1 MVIISAKITQ
11 LILFIIILVISI
23 LALIED
29 YKTKHMMTKLKIAE
43 ENNKNI
49 KEILNKYLNKNINN

>member
-11 LILFIIILVISI
+11 VILFIIILIISI
-23 LALIED
+23 LVLIED

-43 ENNKNI
+43 ENNRNI
-49 KEILNKYLNKNINN
+49 KEILNKYLNKHIRN